1 MADPPRRPAD
11 REIAA
16 GVAADRS
23 NVRAMISSEVQR
35 TLVKSPPE
43 LWAELSDP
51 AALARHLGEL
61 GEIRIVR
68 VDPEST
74 VEWASENT
82 TGTVSIK
89 PSGWGTNV
97 KLTVTRELAGA
108 TSAASSQPQP
118 GESEPVETPAPGP
131 VTDEPAAAVEPEAE
145 ATVEPEAE
153 AAVDPEPEAAVDREP
168 EAVESSVAVEPKSKQ
183 RRGFFARLFW
193 RLRAPAAAD
202 LPRSWAP
209 GPTDASAPELP
220 PEPSDAFAAVRD
232 VLAPES
238 FAASHPYAALPPT
251 PSVAEPSVD
260 ISVMPGPQEPAG
272 EAQNEPVVSDISA
285 ELMAAEDMAAEEV
298 AAVLTAVLDCL
309 GAAHHRPFSR
319 A

>member
-1 MADPPRRPAD
+1 
-11 REIAA
+11 
-16 GVAADRS
+16 
-23 NVRAMISSEVQR
+23 MISSEVQR

-61 GEIRIVR
+61 GEIEIVR
-68 VDPEST
+68 TDPEST

-108 TSAASSQPQP
+108 TSAASSQPEP
-118 GESEPVETPAPGP
+118 GESEPAETPAPEP
-131 VTDEPAAAVEPEAE
+131 VADEPPAAVEPQAEATAEPEAE
-145 ATVEPEAE
+145 ATVEPEPE
-153 AAVDPEPEAAVDREP
+153 ATIEPEPKP
-168 EAVESSVAVEPKSKQ
+168 

-193 RLRAPAAAD
+193 RLRAPAVAEPLRWEAQ
-202 LPRSWAP
+202 
-209 GPTDASAPELP
+209 GPTDASAPERP
-220 PEPSDAFAAVRD
+220 PEPSDAFAAVRQ

-251 PSVAEPSVD
+251 PPAPEPSVD
-260 ISVMPGPQEPAG
+260 GSVTPQPTEPAG
-272 EAQNEPVVSDISA
+272 EAPEEPIVSDISA
-285 ELMAAEDMAAEEV
+285 ELMAAEEVAAEEV
-298 AAVLTAVLDCL
+298 TAVLTAVLDRL